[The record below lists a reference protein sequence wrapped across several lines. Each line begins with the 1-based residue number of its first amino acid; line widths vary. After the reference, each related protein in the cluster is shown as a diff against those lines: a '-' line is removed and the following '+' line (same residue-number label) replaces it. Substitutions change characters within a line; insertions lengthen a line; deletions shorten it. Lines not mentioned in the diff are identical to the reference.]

1 MFWEVIGLCEEKC
14 VRLTL
19 SYMHMENKARF

>member
-1 MFWEVIGLCEEKC
+1 MFWEVVVLCEEKYEC
-14 VRLTL
+14 LTL

>member
-14 VRLTL
+14 VHLTL